1 MARVQLTQHLIDNLK
16 CPIDK
21 SKQDYFDLRVTGLL
35 VSVYPTGKKTYYL
48 RYLNDRKKTVQKK
61 LADASLL
68 KIADARDLATRY
80 LGQIIMGSDPFAA
93 IQELKKVPK
102 LKDFIH
108 EQYLPYIKTYKRS
121 WIYDEGLIR
130 NHVEPNFGTLYMDEL
145 TKQDVVS
152 FISRHLKTHAPGSVN
167 RVIILLRYI
176 YNLAVRWEV
185 SGITKNPTSGIAL
198 LKENNKKERYLTA
211 DEAKRLIAEV
221 QYSKNKMLQYIV
233 PALILTGARKS
244 EILKARWAEFNIE
257 QRLWRITMSKSGKA
271 RFVPISDGLLQV
283 LNTVPRFANCPYV
296 FPNPKTKQP
305 FHSIYGTWD
314 RARTAVGLGD
324 VRCHDL
330 RHSFASFLVNSGRSL
345 YEVQKILG
353 HSQISTT
360 ERYAHLSQDSL
371 LSAANSIGQS
381 VPSLMPIAKSS
392 NPDQIPVLEMK

>member
-1 MARVQLTQHLIDNLK
+1 MPRAQLTQHYIDNLT
-16 CPIDK
+16 CPIAVPKYDV
-21 SKQDYFDLRVTGLL
+21 FDTRVTGLI
-35 VSVYPTGKKTYYL
+35 VSVYPTGKKTFYI
-48 RYLNDRKKTVQKK
+48 RYVNNRKKAVQKRFANASLLK
-61 LADASLL
+61 LADA
-68 KIADARDLATRY
+68 RELATRY
-80 LGQIIMGSDPFAA
+80 LGQLTMGIDPFAKM
-93 IQELKKVPK
+93 EDLKEVPK
-102 LKDFIH
+102 LLQFIN
-108 EQYLPYIKTYKRS
+108 EQYLPYVQTYKRS
-121 WIYDEGLIR
+121 WKCDVGLIR
-130 NHVEPNFGTLYMDEL
+130 NHIAPNFGSQYMDEL
-145 TKQDVVS
+145 GKKDILT
-152 FISRHLKTHAPGSVN
+152 FISRHLKTHKPGSVN

-176 YNLAVRWEV
+176 YNLAIRWET
-185 SGITKNPTSGIAL
+185 SGITKNPTHGIPL
-198 LKENNKKERYLTA
+198 LKENNKQERYLSA
-211 DEAKRLIAEV
+211 DEARQLIAQV
-221 QYSKNKMLQYIV
+221 KHSRNKMLQYIV

-244 EILKARWAEFNIE
+244 EVLKARWTEFNIE

-314 RARTAVGLGD
+314 KARTAVGLED

-371 LSAANSIGQS
+371 LSATNSITQS
-381 VPSLMPIAKSS
+381 IPSLSPICEPILL
-392 NPDQIPVLEMK
+392 N